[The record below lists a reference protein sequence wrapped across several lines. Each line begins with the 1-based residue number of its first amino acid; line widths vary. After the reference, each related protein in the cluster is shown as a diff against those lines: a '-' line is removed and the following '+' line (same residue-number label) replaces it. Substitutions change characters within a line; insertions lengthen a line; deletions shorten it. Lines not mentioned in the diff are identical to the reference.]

1 MSRQQ
6 KQQKAYKL
14 VDTELNEIWVE
25 TDIKKEIKDF
35 LDLSENE
42 YTTYPNLQH
51 NEDGSKK

>member
-1 MSRQQ
+1 MSRQ

-35 LDLSENE
+35 LDLNENE
-42 YTTYPNLQH
+42 YITYPNLEH
-51 NEDGSKK
+51 NEDGSKR